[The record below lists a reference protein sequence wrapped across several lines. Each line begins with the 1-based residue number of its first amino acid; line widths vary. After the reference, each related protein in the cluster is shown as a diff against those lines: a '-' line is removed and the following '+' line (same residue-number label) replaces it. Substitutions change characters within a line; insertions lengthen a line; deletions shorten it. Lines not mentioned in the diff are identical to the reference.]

1 MKYVIAF
8 VVFCLTLTSLTLLA
22 QQYGGLAF
30 GAQSTLTKK
39 ELSQRLQFKPGDLK
53 LYADPNVITLTSDDK
68 WDCHKLDPAGHA
80 VFCKSGTSRIIWWKE
95 PK

>member
-1 MKYVIAF
+1 MKWILA
-8 VVFCLTLTSLTLLA
+8 VVFFGCWLLCA
-22 QQYGGLAF
+22 VVEIMPLGHLMPISHSA
-30 GAQSTLTKK
+30 TKD
-39 ELSQRLQFKPGDLK
+39 QRLQFKPGDLK

-80 VFCKSGTSRIIWWKE
+80 VFCKSGTSRIIWWEE

>member
-39 ELSQRLQFKPGDLK
+39 ELSHRLQFKPGDLK
-53 LYADPNVITLTSDDK
+53 MEAGPYKIELNSKYV
-68 WDCHKLDPAGHA
+68 WDCHKLGPDAT
-80 VFCKSGTSRIIWWKE
+80 FCQSGDSRIIWWKE